1 MLGVA
6 GKILTKK
13 PYPPQESKI
22 TIGAVS
28 VFAAHTSH
36 LTPSGH
42 THRWRPPTDV
52 TETKTHIVV
61 TVEIPGMEDAEFNIT
76 LQGKQLVVSG
86 IRERRSGIR
95 AFHQMEISY
104 GEFTTEVKLPSL
116 VESEAVDA
124 NYADGFLTVHLPKQR
139 RHIPII
145 EID

>member
-1 MLGVA
+1 MPGVT
-6 GKILTKK
+6 GVILTKK
-13 PYPPQESKI
+13 PYPPQEARI

-28 VFAAHTSH
+28 VFTAHTSH

-52 TETKTHIVV
+52 TETETHVVV
-61 TVEIPGMEDAEFNIT
+61 TVEIAGMEDAEFHIT
-76 LQGKQLVVSG
+76 LQGRQLAVSG

-104 GEFTTEVKLPSL
+104 GEFATEVKLPSL
-116 VESEAVDA
+116 VESEGVDA
-124 NYADGFLTVHLPKQR
+124 NYADGFLTVRLPKQL